1 MDNKVGDN
9 ITLNN
14 ILLSKEANRQEELK
28 MHFKYCPECGSK
40 LIEKEIGDEGKIPF
54 CENCGKP
61 LFDMFST
68 CILALVVNE
77 YHEAALLRQKYIS
90 DKYYNL
96 VSGYMK
102 LGETAEITAEREVYE
117 EIGIRMNRLEFIKT
131 YWFAKKDMLMIGFI
145 GKADKM
151 DFILSK
157 EVDSAEWIPVDQAID
172 LVHPKGSISYSLL
185 EEYMNRQM
193 NLSNKTIH
201 YYNLNAKEFTA
212 GTVHINFEATQ
223 NRFLEK
229 LSKPAYILDFGCGSG
244 RDTKYFLKKGYKVSA
259 IDGSKEL
266 CKIAENYTG
275 IAIKQMFFQDLNEK
289 ELYDGIW
296 ACSSI
301 LHLPEN
307 ELKEVLNK
315 MTDALKAGGVI
326 YTSFKYG
333 NFEGERNGRYFKDF
347 TEKSF
352 EDFVKDMENL
362 KIEEQWITGDARI
375 NRSQEKWLNVILRK
389 GKKTV

>member
-1 MDNKVGDN
+1 M
-9 ITLNN
+9 
-14 ILLSKEANRQEELK
+14 R
-28 MHFKYCPECGSK
+28 FKYCPECGSK
-40 LIEKEIGDEGKIPF
+40 LIEKKIGDEGKIPF
-54 CENCGKP
+54 CENCEKP

-77 YHEAALLRQKYIS
+77 YHEAALLRQQYIS
-90 DKYYNL
+90 DKYYNV

-102 LGETAEITAEREVYE
+102 PEETAEITAEREVYE
-117 EIGIRMNRLEFIKT
+117 EIGIRLNSLEFVKT

-145 GKADKM
+145 GKARKM
-151 DFILSK
+151 DFILSG
-157 EVDSAEWIPVDQAID
+157 EVDSAEWIPVRRAID

-185 EEYMNRQM
+185 EEYINRHM

-201 YYNLNAKEFTA
+201 YYNLNAKQFTA
-212 GTVHINFEATQ
+212 GTVDINFEATQ

-229 LSKPAYILDFGCGSG
+229 LPKPAYILDFGCGSG
-244 RDTKYFLKKGYKVSA
+244 RDTKYFLNKGYKVSA

-275 IAIKQMFFQDLNEK
+275 IAIKQMLFQDLNEK

-307 ELKEVLNK
+307 ELKEVINK
-315 MTDALKAGGVI
+315 MADALKAGGVI

-352 EDFVKDMENL
+352 GDFIKDMENI

-389 GKKTV
+389 RNKIV